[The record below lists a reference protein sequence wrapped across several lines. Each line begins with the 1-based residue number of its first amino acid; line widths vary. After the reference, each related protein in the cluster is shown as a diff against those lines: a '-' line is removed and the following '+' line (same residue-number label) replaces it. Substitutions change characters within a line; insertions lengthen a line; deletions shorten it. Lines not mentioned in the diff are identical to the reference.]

1 MEWSTTTTTT
11 AAYIKYK
18 DRLIYFVVFRC
29 QMVNYYYERK
39 YFNRNEILTNKQKKT
54 SSKEAQIFRF
64 QNLKCKILIHDIN
77 DDDDDDYGMKMAK

>member
-39 YFNRNEILTNKQKKT
+39 YFNRNEILTNKQKKHQAKRPRY
-54 SSKEAQIFRF
+54 SGF
-64 QNLKCKILIHDIN
+64 KI
-77 DDDDDDYGMKMAK
+77 

>member
-39 YFNRNEILTNKQKKT
+39 YFNRNEILTNKQKNIKQRGPDIQV
-54 SSKEAQIFRF
+54 SKI
-64 QNLKCKILIHDIN
+64 
-77 DDDDDDYGMKMAK
+77 